1 MEYYICAGITLVSA
15 GLGVGF
21 SITAILEK
29 TGKNKQNAM
38 YMFARSLA
46 LLGIA
51 FMPIFIESVKIL
63 IMITGAM
70 LVVQVIDGGIGI
82 VIKSR
87 MRTVGPF
94 IMAAFHLLC
103 LLLISFT

>member
-21 SITAILEK
+21 SIAAILGEA
-29 TGKNKQNAM
+29 GKNKQNAL

-51 FMPIFIESVKIL
+51 FVPIFIESEKIL

-70 LVVQVIDGGIGI
+70 LVVQVVDGGIGI
-82 VIKSR
+82 IIKSR

-94 IMAAFHLLC
+94 IMAAFHLFC
-103 LLLISFT
+103 LLLTIIT